1 MEITI
6 TWHLLVMIVITVLL
20 LVGVFKGSDGELDFS
35 SFWYVAII
43 VIIWLVY
50 GGVFLW

>member
-1 MEITI
+1 MITL

-20 LVGVFKGSDGELDFS
+20 LIGVFKEADGMDFTP
-35 SFWYVAII
+35 
-43 VIIWLVY
+43 VICILLLIALWGIY